1 MQSSNLPR
9 WITRRTPRNIQEKP
23 VLTRLPARTL
33 SRLLLAILIALSTF
47 AGFIYPSYIHLPVIA
62 ASATAFIMVMFSR
75 VKYSRQTM
83 HAFILLAIAAN
94 LMMVYIAYFVG
105 GRPSVSYA
113 AAGVALFTGL
123 IGVVI
128 FTRTNARSPLR
139 TKAAMMGMVI
149 TLSVAGPALYFST
162 PDGGSL
168 RGVAEY
174 LVFIS
179 IPMTFVSFV
188 TFLVLISYHR
198 SETTLPSD
206 KWT

>member
-1 MQSSNLPR
+1 M
-9 WITRRTPRNIQEKP
+9 
-23 VLTRLPARTL
+23 
-33 SRLLLAILIALSTF
+33 IALSIF
-47 AGFIYPSYIHLPVIA
+47 AGFKYPSHFHLPVIA
-62 ASATAFIMVMFSR
+62 ASATVFIMVMFSH
-75 VKYSRQTM
+75 VKCSRETV
-83 HAFILLAIAAN
+83 HAFILSAVAAN
-94 LMMVYIAYFVG
+94 LMIVYLAYFVG

-139 TKAAMMGMVI
+139 TKAVMMGMVI
-149 TLSVAGPALYFST
+149 ALSVAGPALYFST
-162 PDGGSL
+162 SEGGSL
-168 RGVAEY
+168 RGLAEY

-179 IPMTFVSFV
+179 IPMTFASFV

-198 SETTLPSD
+198 SEITLPSD

>member
-1 MQSSNLPR
+1 MQSRNLPR
-9 WITRRTPRNIQEKP
+9 RITHRTPRNIPEKP
-23 VLTRLPARTL
+23 VLPKLPAWTL
-33 SRLLLAILIALSTF
+33 SRLLLAILIALSIF
-47 AGFIYPSYIHLPVIA
+47 AGFKYPSHLHLPVIA
-62 ASATAFIMVMFSR
+62 ASATVFIMVMFSH
-75 VKYSRQTM
+75 VKCSRETV
-83 HAFILLAIAAN
+83 HAFILSAVAAN
-94 LMMVYIAYFVG
+94 LMIVYLAYFVG

-139 TKAAMMGMVI
+139 TKAVMMGMVI
-149 TLSVAGPALYFST
+149 ALSVAGPALYFST
-162 PDGGSL
+162 SEGGSL
-168 RGVAEY
+168 RGLAEY

-179 IPMTFVSFV
+179 IPMTFASFV

-198 SETTLPSD
+198 SEITLPSD